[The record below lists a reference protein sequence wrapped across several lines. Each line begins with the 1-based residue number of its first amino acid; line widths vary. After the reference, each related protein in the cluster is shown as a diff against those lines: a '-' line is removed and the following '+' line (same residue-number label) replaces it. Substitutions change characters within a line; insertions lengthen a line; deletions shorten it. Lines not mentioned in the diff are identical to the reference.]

1 MNKRIKKKV
10 KSKRL
15 NNILANAGPD
25 MCYFISDSHTMIE
38 FRIGYASVTYE
49 NAFNRCY
56 PDFYSDL
63 HKHIY
68 SNMNL
73 LSSEECYPPKIEVMG
88 KIERIIRL

>member
-10 KSKRL
+10 KAKRL

-38 FRIGYASVTYE
+38 FRIGYASITYE
-49 NAFNRCY
+49 NEFNRFY
-56 PDFYSDL
+56 PNICSDL
-63 HKHIY
+63 YDYMH